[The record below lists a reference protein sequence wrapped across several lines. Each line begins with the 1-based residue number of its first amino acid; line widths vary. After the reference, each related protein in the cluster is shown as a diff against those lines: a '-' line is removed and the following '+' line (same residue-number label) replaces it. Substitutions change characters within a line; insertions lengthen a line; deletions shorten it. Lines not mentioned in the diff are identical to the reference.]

1 MPKACNQ
8 VQDVSEAIESPAG
21 AVGPRSL
28 PFVTFSASKSLVCTS
43 LALFTHAS
51 FLCLKHRTESC
62 GLRRGGTLKLGSLSE
77 FSVQL
82 HTCCSSWQL
91 LGQLCPCYATA
102 QRCSRIWPGSPC
114 CPCHSPWLCV
124 QTLLLQWWGFILPF
138 GICWYL
144 IPQPRCSSPGPSLP
158 CPGGLWKDAIAVC
171 LHHHSVQP
179 IRKDK
184 DPSGK
189 V

>member
-82 HTCCSSWQL
+82 QGFASTHAVLHGNFSASFAPAMPL
-91 LGQLCPCYATA
+91 LSGVPASGLVHPAVPATH
-102 QRCSRIWPGSPC
+102 PGSVCRRFYCNGGASSFPLV
-114 CPCHSPWLCV
+114 SV
-124 QTLLLQWWGFILPF
+124 
-138 GICWYL
+138 GI
-144 IPQPRCSSPGPSLP
+144 
-158 CPGGLWKDAIAVC
+158 
-171 LHHHSVQP
+171 
-179 IRKDK
+179 
-184 DPSGK
+184 
-189 V
+189 